1 MLNDNVYKEMK
12 CVIHTGENKVKV
24 LRNFQEK
31 RAELVAKQLRQCPLS
46 LLKEMNLEQLP
57 KAS

>member
-24 LRNFQEK
+24 LRDFQEK
-31 RAELVAKQLRQCPLS
+31 RAELVAKQLRQCLS
-46 LLKEMNLEQLP
+46 L
-57 KAS
+57 